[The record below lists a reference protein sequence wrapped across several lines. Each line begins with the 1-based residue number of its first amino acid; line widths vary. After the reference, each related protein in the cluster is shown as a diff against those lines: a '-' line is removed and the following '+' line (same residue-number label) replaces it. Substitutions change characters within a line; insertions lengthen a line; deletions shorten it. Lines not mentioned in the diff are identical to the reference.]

1 MHISLLDLFPILL
14 FFISFFG
21 LITGKTV
28 IKSIV
33 YILLMQTSVI
43 MYWLIL
49 GRGLGTRP
57 PIIDNI
63 AYLEDLPAIA
73 DPLPQ
78 ALMLTAIIIGISVI
92 AINITML
99 NTLFRKFSTAAWKEI
114 DERSHAY
121 EDRE

>member
-1 MHISLLDLFPILL
+1 MQIGLLELFPVLL

-49 GRGLGTRP
+49 GVGLGNRP
-57 PIIDNI
+57 PIIDNA
-63 AYLEDLPAIA
+63 AYLADLDAIA
-73 DPLPQ
+73 DPLPK
-78 ALMLTAIIIGISVI
+78 
-92 AINITML
+92 
-99 NTLFRKFSTAAWKEI
+99 R
-114 DERSHAY
+114 
-121 EDRE
+121 